1 MRHNQGQIRSV
12 HVGAAAAT
20 AITARPISTETRPLI
35 QTGQKA
41 VCAVMRCSCLKN
53 IPPLRMTRMLLVSG
67 FLQKLWHSLPIIIT
81 GFTSLLFRPQNSIAA
96 RMKNA
101 SRRANLKRPPL
112 RKQLSQH
119 LNKQLRLLRP
129 KRHLKLSLFRQNV
142 AAAGQQR
149 KKTAR
154 KTVNRVLKKLKTAQ
168 ALPQMRRSPDQLSR
182 CTFVPR
188 LITPPETTRPNTPK
202 SAWP

>member
-1 MRHNQGQIRSV
+1 
-12 HVGAAAAT
+12 
-20 AITARPISTETRPLI
+20 
-35 QTGQKA
+35 
-41 VCAVMRCSCLKN
+41 
-53 IPPLRMTRMLLVSG
+53 MTRMPLVSG

-81 GFTSLLFRPQNSIAA
+81 EFTSLLFRPQSSIAA

-112 RKQLSQH
+112 RKQLS
-119 LNKQLRLLRP
+119 LLRP
-129 KRHLKLSLFRQNV
+129 KRHLKLSLVRQSV

-149 KKTAR
+149 KKTAQ
-154 KTVNRVLKKLKTAQ
+154 KTLNRVLKKQKTAQ
-168 ALPQMRRSPDQLSR
+168 ALPQMRLSPDQLSS

-202 SAWP
+202 SVWP